1 MNSYSWQRPVKVV
14 FSLALV
20 AGVFFGILPEIA
32 DFSKVWAAI
41 MDMSWLEVGTLLVA
55 GAWNIATYQFV
66 VIAVLPGLSYWQAFV
81 VGQSSTAISTTLPAG
96 SALGVGVT
104 YSMYSA
110 WGRSGPEIA
119 LAAVLTGV
127 WNNFVKLG
135 LPIVALAVLAAQ
147 GKTDRGLIG
156 AAVIGVLALIAAVAL
171 FALMLRSSAFAMRIG
186 SGLGGV
192 VSRLR
197 AVVHKPPVSHWGDAA
212 VGFRA
217 GAIDLLRHRWLRLT
231 VATVVSHL
239 SLFFVLLLA
248 LRHMDV
254 TSQQV
259 GWAEALGAF
268 ALIRLVTALPV
279 TPGGLG
285 LVELGLTAALVLAGG
300 REPGVVAAVLVYRFL
315 TLLVQVPL
323 GAISYLV
330 WQRRAGRESSTRSVA
345 PAPQK

>member
-1 MNSYSWQRPVKVV
+1 M
-14 FSLALV
+14 
-20 AGVFFGILPEIA
+20 
-32 DFSKVWAAI
+32 
-41 MDMSWLEVGTLLVA
+41 A

-135 LPIVALAVLAAQ
+135 LPIVALAILAAQ
-147 GKTDRGLIG
+147 GKTDRGLTG
-156 AAVIGVLALIAAVAL
+156 AAIIGVVVLISAIAL
-171 FALMLRSSAFAMRIG
+171 FALMLRSGAFAMRIG
-186 SGLGGV
+186 SGLGRV
-192 VSRLR
+192 ISRLR
-197 AVVHKPPVSHWGDAA
+197 GLANKPPVRHWGDAA
-212 VGFRA
+212 VRFRS

-239 SLFFVLLLA
+239 SLFLVLLLA

-254 TSQQV
+254 SSQQV
-259 GWAEALGAF
+259 G
-268 ALIRLVTALPV
+268 
-279 TPGGLG
+279 
-285 LVELGLTAALVLAGG
+285 
-300 REPGVVAAVLVYRFL
+300 
-315 TLLVQVPL
+315 
-323 GAISYLV
+323 
-330 WQRRAGRESSTRSVA
+330 
-345 PAPQK
+345 